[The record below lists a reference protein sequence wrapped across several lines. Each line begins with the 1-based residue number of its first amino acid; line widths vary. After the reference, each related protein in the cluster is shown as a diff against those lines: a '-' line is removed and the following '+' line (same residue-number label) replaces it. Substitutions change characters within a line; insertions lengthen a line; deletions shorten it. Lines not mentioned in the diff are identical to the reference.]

1 MYEDVEYKLLFCI
14 INTNDPVLV
23 PEVPT
28 QNVILVEL

>member
-14 INTNDPVLV
+14 INTPDPVL
-23 PEVPT
+23 VPT